1 MIRTLWDKFGPQ
13 FVRFF
18 VVGVGATIVHWG
30 VYVLLNYLFELK
42 EEQKVALTITYTLGY
57 IISFVGNYIASLKWT
72 FKTNGSVSKGA
83 GFMFSHLVN
92 YGMHV
97 GLLNLFLLL
106 GVGEFLVSALQ
117 FCAPWLVELVPA
129 MGNAANLLP
138 LPVFAIV
145 VPINFLLVRF
155 FLTRGDTATQ

>member
-1 MIRTLWDKFGPQ
+1 M
-13 FVRFF
+13 
-18 VVGVGATIVHWG
+18 
-30 VYVLLNYLFELK
+30 LLNYLFELK

-72 FKTNGSVSKGA
+72 FKTSGSVSKGA

-155 FLTRGDTATQ
+155 FLTRGDTVTQ